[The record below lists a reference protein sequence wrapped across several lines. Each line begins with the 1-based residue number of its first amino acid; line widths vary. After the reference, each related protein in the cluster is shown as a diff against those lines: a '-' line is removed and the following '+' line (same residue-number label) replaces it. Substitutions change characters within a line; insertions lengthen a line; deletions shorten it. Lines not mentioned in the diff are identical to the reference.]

1 MTFSATA
8 PAGMT
13 ITEGRLFLGGEWVNA
28 SDGARSDVIDPA
40 TEEVYGTIA
49 RATDADIDTALRSAA
64 DGLLVWRATD
74 AWTRSSRLRRVAEL
88 LREWAEDAAH
98 VMTSEQGKPL
108 AEARAE
114 WAATADQFDWY
125 ADEARRIYGRTVD
138 GHTTDVRITV
148 RREPVGVV
156 AAFAAWNFP
165 ALLPARKMAPALAA
179 GCAVIVK
186 PAEEAPFSTLL
197 LAEACRQAG
206 IPGGVVTMLT
216 GSSSKISER
225 LITSMTV
232 RKVSLTGSVPVGRIL
247 LGLAAENITE
257 VSMELG
263 GHAPVLVFPDA
274 DIAAAARLCVAG
286 KYRNA
291 GQVCASPSR
300 FIVHEAAQEEF
311 TREFV
316 AAASR
321 LVVGDGRAPD
331 TQVGPLTNK
340 RRLEAAEGLVLDAV
354 SGGATVRAGGGRDD
368 RFDRGFFFTP
378 TVLTDVPE
386 DSEIMRE
393 EPFAPIAP
401 ITPFRDLDQ
410 ALRIA
415 NSVDYG
421 LASYVFTRDLSTAF
435 LASEGIEAGM
445 VGVNNIALATAE
457 APFGGVKLSGYGREG
472 GSEGVLDYTHA
483 KYVNMKI
490 A

>member
-1 MTFSATA
+1 
-8 PAGMT
+8 
-13 ITEGRLFLGGEWVNA
+13 
-28 SDGARSDVIDPA
+28 
-40 TEEVYGTIA
+40 
-49 RATDADIDTALRSAA
+49 
-64 DGLLVWRATD
+64 
-74 AWTRSSRLRRVAEL
+74 
-88 LREWAEDAAH
+88 
-98 VMTSEQGKPL
+98 
-108 AEARAE
+108 
-114 WAATADQFDWY
+114 
-125 ADEARRIYGRTVD
+125 
-138 GHTTDVRITV
+138 
-148 RREPVGVV
+148 
-156 AAFAAWNFP
+156 
-165 ALLPARKMAPALAA
+165 
-179 GCAVIVK
+179 
-186 PAEEAPFSTLL
+186 
-197 LAEACRQAG
+197 
-206 IPGGVVTMLT
+206 MLT